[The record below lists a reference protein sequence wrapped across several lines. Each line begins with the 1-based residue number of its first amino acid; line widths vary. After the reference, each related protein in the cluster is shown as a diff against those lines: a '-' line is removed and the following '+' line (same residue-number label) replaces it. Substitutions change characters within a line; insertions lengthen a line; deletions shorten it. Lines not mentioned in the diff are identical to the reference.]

1 MADDGLFV
9 KWLKMQEF
17 MFMFMSG
24 NFNGMCGS
32 KASLTLLRSTNVG
45 TGPEE
50 KPLFCGFC
58 LGLTCRDIWK
68 FKNIIMGDEIGG
80 LRL

>member
-1 MADDGLFV
+1 MDGEA
-9 KWLKMQEF
+9 KI
-17 MFMFMSG
+17 MFMSG

-32 KASLTLLRSTNVG
+32 EVLSANVG

-58 LGLTCRDIWK
+58 LGLTCRDI
-68 FKNIIMGDEIGG
+68 
-80 LRL
+80 

>member
-9 KWLKMQEF
+9 KWLKMQKF
-17 MFMFMSG
+17 MFRFMSG

-32 KASLTLLRSTNVG
+32 EASLTLVRSTNVG

-50 KPLFCGFC
+50 KPLFSGFFF
-58 LGLTCRDIWK
+58 GSTCRDIWK
-68 FKNIIMGDEIGG
+68 FNIIMGDEIVG
-80 LRL
+80 LRF